1 MPADREHP
9 AVDQVRQLADQL
21 AEAQALI
28 EYLLVHVRRLCDA
41 CCNSGDER
49 TRDIGL
55 DYRTAAIRR
64 TTAVGVDPGWA
75 VEPRATLLRSEPP
88 PVAKN

>member
-1 MPADREHP
+1 MPASREHP

-28 EYLLVHVRRLCDA
+28 EYLLVHVRRLSDA

-64 TTAVGVDPGWA
+64 TTAAGLPPNWA
-75 VEPRATLLRSEPP
+75 IEPRATLLRGGLPP
-88 PVAKN
+88 